1 MKKWRGG
8 VTGGERGGGLVVSAP
23 SRGARGAKR
32 KRSRDGRGGVP
43 YGVGMY
49 HHGWDL
55 GFWGPIGNS
64 DPGLQPNN
72 KTSGFRF
79 QCQMTVAKRGEAAT
93 TGAGIGVDG
102 EDFFCFK
109 SSSDF
114 ATIGEDFCYQGFHFP
129 GLNVD
134 GEDGSGE
141 WRLAGRAMATCAG
154 MAVVLRR
161 HGAQAQA

>member
-1 MKKWRGG
+1 M
-8 VTGGERGGGLVVSAP
+8 VSAP

-102 EDFFCFK
+102 EDFFA
-109 SSSDF
+109 SNRHQILLQSARTF
-114 ATIGEDFCYQGFHFP
+114 AIRVSTF
-129 GLNVD
+129 
-134 GEDGSGE
+134 
-141 WRLAGRAMATCAG
+141 
-154 MAVVLRR
+154 
-161 HGAQAQA
+161 QA